1 MRFFVCLFII
11 LETVMLDLFTLP
23 IDETLVV
30 LRQMFDVVIPR
41 LDVSLFDA
49 LV

>member
-11 LETVMLDLFTLP
+11 LETVMLDMFTLP
-23 IDETLVV
+23 VDETLVI

-41 LDVSLFDA
+41 FDVALYDA